1 MVRVI
6 GKIFLVSGVLLSTVA
21 SHNAFAQAAL
31 EEIVVTATRRAQN
44 IQDIPIAVTAVTQTQ
59 LERQGVD
66 DIGELGNVSASF
78 NLQSSQNESQGTSIR
93 LRGVGTTGNNIGLES
108 AVGVF
113 IDGVYQSR
121 PGVALGELIDLEAI
135 EVLRGP
141 QGTLFG
147 RNTTAGAL
155 VIKSAKP
162 EFGEFGGFVNS
173 TVGNFSALNLQGGVN
188 LPASDS
194 LAFRLTGAL
203 RQRDGFITT
212 TLADGGDSHDRDRSV
227 IRGQALWEPSESVS
241 LRLIADYQE
250 TDERCCAAVTLSTSP
265 ALDPATRD
273 QLFPAVGFQDSL
285 EARRFNSSVF
295 ESSVEQK
302 GFSAELNW
310 DLGGA
315 TLTYIGS
322 YRDFL
327 GDTRQDE
334 FNNSLQ
340 YSVSGATFPEGTP
353 PSFDEIETTTH
364 ELRLQGEAFDGRL
377 DWMIGAYYSDEE
389 IEEITTLG
397 LGSDYSTSV
406 SSANFGSPG
415 ILSLISAGGNFFAN
429 GGTNPATFV
438 PISSEGAFAS
448 NRFSQ
453 DADSASLFTH
463 LIFSAT
469 DNLDLTLGLRYVDDS
484 KRGVFDQLA
493 ASNNACLAGLSL
505 AGALGANPSG
515 VAAALAPFGPA
526 VQGLLTS
533 PAAVNGGVFLN
544 CFPFAAPA
552 LGISFLPTEFD
563 EEFNDEELIYT
574 LQAAYK
580 TGGDA
585 LLYAGFTH
593 GYKAGGFNL
602 DSTAA
607 AGGADPSF
615 ASEIIDSFEIG
626 IKSTLFDGRMRA
638 NAALFY
644 AELEDFQVL
653 EFTGTQFQ
661 TFNVDD
667 VTSQGVEVEIVNA
680 FSDTFTGDFA
690 VTYTDAAYGNN
701 CDRGGEIT
709 AAFGLCGAALTNAP
723 EWVAVTGLTY
733 DGPLGGT
740 QWSMLANVGVR
751 YESERRTSTRPVT
764 TAGGMITGD
773 VPFDFQDSNTKVNLR
788 IGFTNPS
795 DSFTLELWALNV
807 TDEITRGITFNTP
820 LQGDSRSAFIA
831 DPRTYG
837 ATARFKF

>member
-1 MVRVI
+1 MVKV
-6 GKIFLVSGVLLSTVA
+6 VSRSLLLSGALLSAVIPQSA
-21 SHNAFAQAAL
+21 LSQAL

-78 NLQSSQNESQGTSIR
+78 NLQSSQSESQGTSIR

-121 PGVALGELIDLEAI
+121 PGIALGELVDLEAV

-162 EFGEFGGFVNS
+162 EFGEYGGFLNS
-173 TVGNFSALNLQGGVN
+173 TVGNFSAFNVQGGIN
-188 LPASDS
+188 IPASDS
-194 LAFRLTGAL
+194 LALRITGAH
-203 RQRDGFITT
+203 RQRDGFIETT
-212 TLADGGDSHDRDRSV
+212 RADGGDSHDRDRFML
-227 IRGQALWEPSESVS
+227 RGQALWEPNSNVSV
-241 LRLIADYQE
+241 RLIADYQE
-250 TDERCCAAVTLSTSP
+250 TDERCCAAVTLSASP
-265 ALDPATRD
+265 ALDEATR
-273 QLFPAVGFQDSL
+273 QRLFPALGFEDSL

-295 ESSVEQK
+295 ENDIEQK
-302 GFSAELNW
+302 GFSAEVNW
-310 DLGGA
+310 DLGGP

-327 GDTRQDE
+327 GNTRQDE

-340 YSVSGATFPEGTP
+340 YSVSGATFPPGTP
-353 PSFDEIETTTH
+353 PTFDAIETTTH
-364 ELRLQGEAFDGRL
+364 ELRLQGDAFDGRL
-377 DWMIGAYYSDEE
+377 DWMVGAYYADEQ
-389 IEEITTLG
+389 IEELASLG
-397 LGSDYSTSV
+397 LGADFSTSV
-406 SSANFGSPG
+406 SAANFGNPG
-415 ILSLISAGGNFFAN
+415 VLSLISAGGNFFSN
-429 GGTNPATFV
+429 GGNNPATFV
-438 PISSEGAFAS
+438 PISSEGAFAT
-448 NRFSQ
+448 NRYTQ
-453 DADSASLFTH
+453 DAESASVFTH

-469 DNLDLTLGLRYVDDS
+469 DNLDLTLGLRYVDDT
-484 KRGVFDQLA
+484 KRGVYDQLA
-493 ASNNACLAGLSL
+493 ANNNACLAGLSL
-505 AGALGANPSG
+505 AGALGADPAG
-515 VAAALAPFGPA
+515 VSAALAPFGPA

-533 PAAVNGGVFLN
+533 PAAVNAGVFIN

-552 LGISFLPTEFD
+552 LGISFLPAEYD
-563 EEFNDEELIYT
+563 QEFNDEELIYT
-574 LQAAYK
+574 LQAGYK
-580 TGGDA
+580 TDSDM
-585 LLYAGFTH
+585 LIYAGFTH

-607 AGGADPSF
+607 AGGAEPSF
-615 ASEIIDSFEIG
+615 ASEIIDSFELG

-644 AELEDFQVL
+644 AEMEDFQVL

-667 VTSQGVEVEIVNA
+667 VSSKGVEVELVNA
-680 FSDTFTGDFA
+680 FTDALTGDFA
-690 VTYTDAAYGNN
+690 VTYTDATYGSN
-701 CDRGGEIT
+701 CDRGGT
-709 AAFGLCGAALTNAP
+709 VLPALGLCDSQLTNAP
-723 EWVAVTGLTY
+723 EWVMVAGLTY
-733 DGPLGGT
+733 EGQLGGT
-740 QWSMLANVGVR
+740 DWTMLTNVGAR
-751 YESERRTSTRPVT
+751 YESDRRTSTRPRT
-764 TAGGMITGD
+764 TAGGQITGD
-773 VPFDFQDSNTKVNLR
+773 VPFDVQDSSTKVNVR
-788 IGFTNPS
+788 VGFTHPN
-795 DSFTLELWALNV
+795 DRFTLELWAVNI

-820 LQGDSRSAFIA
+820 LQGASRSAFLA